1 MSDGR
6 SPLRDRQLHD
16 LRLLPTADDPR
27 PTFFW
32 SAEGSRDVQ
41 ITHTEFPK
49 LLWHGETDVEITV
62 RSREEQEQKLA
73 QGYVLTAPAA
83 VAVDPMAD
91 LSDAFAGLTIE
102 EQELIV
108 AAQAKQ
114 RRDAITAKLAE
125 LSPEALERLL
135 AGSAEPVAKKRGRPA
150 KVA

>member
-1 MSDGR
+1 
-6 SPLRDRQLHD
+6 
-16 LRLLPTADDPR
+16 
-27 PTFFW
+27 
-32 SAEGSRDVQ
+32 
-41 ITHTEFPK
+41 
-49 LLWHGETDVEITV
+49 
-62 RSREEQEQKLA
+62 
-73 QGYVLTAPAA
+73 
-83 VAVDPMAD
+83 MAD